1 MTPSLHTPLRTAA
14 ALATALAVW
23 AAPGT
28 ALAETSPYYVGLAQ
42 TLQHSDNLL
51 RLADGESSPSGYAR
65 SDTVSSTAL
74 LVGLDQTW
82 GRQRLFGTGTWR
94 DNRYRHNDLFNNRSF
109 NVEAGVDWATVHRLS
124 GTVRASANRSL
135 ARFNTDEFGLLT
147 KPNTENTRL
156 LDAVARLG
164 VTTVWTLEAGFRRE
178 SLDYS
183 ATEYASR
190 NLRQDQWTAGVKFNP
205 SSDLRLGLGLR
216 SGRGE
221 NPDYLLQADGSRLA
235 DEFQRRDVDL
245 SLAWT
250 ASAASTLETRLSR
263 TRIDHEKATD
273 RSFHRTTGL
282 LRWRWQPS
290 GKLRLNTE
298 IARDT
303 GLDNYFLLGSAQSQ
317 SVDYSRISST
327 LRLRADWAATAKLG
341 AYLQTAYTRRELEN
355 TLPAFTGLAAQTG
368 EDRTARWALG
378 LTWSPLRP
386 LQLSC
391 ELSHEQRRSD
401 DRLSR
406 GYTDPAGF
414 CSLQFVLQ

>member
-1 MTPSLHTPLRTAA
+1 MAA
-14 ALATALAVW
+14 AASLAPQR
-23 AAPGT
+23 AA
-28 ALAETSPYYVGLAQ
+28 AETNPYYIGVAQ

-51 RLADGESSPSGYAR
+51 RLAEGEATPAGYAR
-65 SDTVSSTAL
+65 SDVVSSTPL
-74 LVGLDQTW
+74 LAGLDQTW
-82 GRQRLFGTGTWR
+82 GRQRLFGNGTLR

-109 NVEAGVDWATVHRLS
+109 NVDAGLDWATVERLS
-124 GTVRASANRSL
+124 GTVKLSANRSL

-164 VTTVWTLEAGFRRE
+164 VTTVWTLEAGFRHER
-178 SLDYS
+178 LDYS
-183 ATEYASR
+183 ASEYLSR
-190 NLRQDQWTAGVKFNP
+190 NMRQDQWTAGLRYSP

-221 NPDYLLQADGSRLA
+221 NPDYLLQADGTRLA
-235 DEFQRRDVDL
+235 DEFQRSDVDL
-245 SLAWT
+245 SLGWT
-250 ASAASTLETRLSR
+250 ASAVSTLEARVSR
-263 TRIDHEKATD
+263 TRIDHERATD

-298 IARDT
+298 LARDT

-327 LRLRADWAATAKLG
+327 LRVRADWAATAKLG
-341 AYLQTAYTRRELEN
+341 AYLQGAHTRRELEN
-355 TLPAFTGLAAQTG
+355 TAPAFTGLAAQTG
-368 EDRTARWALG
+368 EDRTTRWALG
-378 LTWSPLRP
+378 LTWAPLRP
-386 LQLSC
+386 LQMSC
-391 ELSHEQRRSD
+391 ELSRDQRRSD
-401 DRLSR
+401 GRLSR
-406 GYTDPAGF
+406 DYSDPAGF